1 MSDATAQQLSRLTA
15 KGCQITGAGHGGIAE
30 LTQSD
35 IAAGLA
41 GLRDPV
47 YWYMR
52 IKFCGDESLIPDL
65 RTAIAYKM
73 LRDSINAEVDLSMR
87 TARGLA
93 LTAVIQA
100 TIGPLCHCCRGTG
113 IMITTNSASDC
124 TACKGT
130 GRVPMTQARAA
141 ELAGVHRNTYARKYE
156 RIVNRYV
163 SELEGYES
171 QGFSHIR
178 RRLFGADG

>member
-15 KGCQITGAGHGGIAE
+15 KGCQDNGRRDTDGIAE

-52 IKFCGDESLIPDL
+52 IKFCADESLIPDL

-124 TACKGT
+124 GACKGT
-130 GRVPMTQARAA
+130 GRVPHDPGRGRQSWRESIETPMRANMKG
-141 ELAGVHRNTYARKYE
+141 L
-156 RIVNRYV
+156 
-163 SELEGYES
+163 
-171 QGFSHIR
+171 
-178 RRLFGADG
+178 

>member
-15 KGCQITGAGHGGIAE
+15 KGCQITGAGHGGIAD

-35 IAAGLA
+35 IAAGLS

-47 YWYMR
+47 YWFMR
-52 IKFCGDESLIPDL
+52 IKFCGDESVIPNL
-65 RTAIAYKM
+65 RAAIVYKM
-73 LRDSINAEVDLSMR
+73 LRDSVRGDFDLSMR
-87 TARGLA
+87 IARGLA

-124 TACKGT
+124 GACKGT

-141 ELAGVHRNTYARKYE
+141 ELAGVHRNTYAKKYE

-163 SELEGYES
+163 SELESYES